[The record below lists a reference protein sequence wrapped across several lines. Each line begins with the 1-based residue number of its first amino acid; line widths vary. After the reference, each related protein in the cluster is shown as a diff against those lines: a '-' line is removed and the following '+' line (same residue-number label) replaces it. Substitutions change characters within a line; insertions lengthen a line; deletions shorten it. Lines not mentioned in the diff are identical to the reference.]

1 MKNTKLLIS
10 TLVFALLSFLIS
22 LSTLIMGMVTDKDG
36 KGSAKRGGYWMLCFY
51 LGKSFYKSVTKGYE
65 IPTIEF
71 ISLSIVI
78 ILLGFF
84 IFKGR

>member
-51 LGKSFYKSVTKGYE
+51 LSKSFYKSVTKGYE